1 MGQYACMVAIDNI
14 RDEGSFHAWLQET
27 GQSRAACAALAQRA
41 AMRVLPLVWSYLVRH
56 EQFSALPTLRALM
69 VNGIASG
76 APTALL
82 IRTGTARAL
91 RDASWAAG
99 DAAWAAVGDA
109 DWDATMATRVA
120 TDAIRAARDSA
131 WVAPW
136 ASGDAV
142 KATRAAKD
150 AARATRNAAWAA
162 AGDAAGDARAAAWA
176 ALPPPIVKRWN
187 VKSRFP
193 AFLCSTAINLNGL
206 KLMPVP

>member
-27 GQSRAACAALAQRA
+27 GLPRAACAALAQRA
-41 AMRVLPLVWSYLVRH
+41 AMGVLPLVWSYLVRH

-109 DWDATMATRVA
+109 DWDATMATR
-120 TDAIRAARDSA
+120 
-131 WVAPW
+131 
-136 ASGDAV
+136 
-142 KATRAAKD
+142 
-150 AARATRNAAWAA
+150 NAAWAA